1 MKKQVAVIGT
11 FCVLLAAGTASAGQ
25 DSGPYVGGSI
35 GSSFLNIAGQSVD
48 FNDTDLGYK
57 VFGGWNFGVIP
68 LIDLGVEGSYVDF
81 GTASSAQ
88 ILNEDVGV
96 TAWDLFGVGAVNLGP
111 FGLFGKVG
119 QAWWQSDSAVLQSI
133 LDESGND
140 MVYGIG
146 VRIQLGSLAV
156 RAEYERFDTG
166 VIDVDYVSA
175 GASWTF

>member
-1 MKKQVAVIGT
+1 MNKRVPVIVA
-11 FCVLLAAGTASAGQ
+11 CHVLLATATAWAGQ

-35 GSSFLNIAGQSVD
+35 GSSFLNISGQSVD
-48 FNDTDLGYK
+48 FDDTDLGYK

-81 GTASSAQ
+81 GEASSAE
-88 ILNEDVGV
+88 ILNQKVGV

-111 FGLFGKVG
+111 VGVFGKVG
-119 QAWWQSDSAVLQSI
+119 QAWWQSDSDVLQSI

-140 MVYGIG
+140 MVYGVG

-175 GASWTF
+175 GASFTF